1 MMRTFVAA
9 EINNTGVLNS
19 IQKVQSDLDL
29 RAKPVALNNMHFT
42 MLFLGEISEK
52 ISIKVQDALNSI
64 QFEEF
69 DVKFQGV
76 GAFPNTRS
84 PRIVWIGTDEQGGR
98 QLCELASTVEDTL
111 SPLGFHSDKPF
122 RSHITIFRIKN
133 KIGNISDKLEGLSST
148 EFGVQKISEIKLKKS
163 VLTSTGPNY
172 TDLQVIKA
180 R

>member
-1 MMRTFVAA
+1 
-9 EINNTGVLNS
+9 
-19 IQKVQSDLDL
+19 
-29 RAKPVALNNMHFT
+29 

-52 ISIKVQDALNSI
+52 ISFKVQDALNSI

-69 DVKFQGV
+69 DVKFQGI

-84 PRIVWIGTDEQGGR
+84 PRVVWIGTDEQGGK
-98 QLCELASTVEDTL
+98 QLCELASSVEDIL

-122 RSHITIFRIKN
+122 RSHVTIFRIKN
-133 KIGNISDKLEGLSST
+133 KIGNISDKLESLSST

>member
-9 EINNTGVLNS
+9 EINDTGVLNS

-52 ISIKVQDALNSI
+52 ISFEVQDALNSI

-69 DVKFQGV
+69 NIKFQGV

-122 RSHITIFRIKN
+122 RSHVTIFRIKN
-133 KIGNISDKLEGLSST
+133 KIGNISDKLEGLSSI
-148 EFGVQKISEIKLKKS
+148 EFGVQKILEIKLKKS